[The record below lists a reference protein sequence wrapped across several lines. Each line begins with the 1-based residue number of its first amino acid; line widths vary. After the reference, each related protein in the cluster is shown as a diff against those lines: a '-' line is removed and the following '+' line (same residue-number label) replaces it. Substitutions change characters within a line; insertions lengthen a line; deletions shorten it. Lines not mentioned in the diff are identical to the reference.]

1 MPSHN
6 HSITYS
12 QFVAGGFWA
21 AGGSY
26 NLAAQNGTGY
36 TGGGQP
42 HNNLQ
47 PYNISKYIIK
57 F

>member
-12 QFVAGGFWA
+12 QLVAGGFWA

-26 NLAAQNGTGY
+26 NLATQNGTGY